1 MRDDMTEWLK
11 VPTRYRDLDPN
22 NHVNNT
28 VYFIYIEMARM
39 NFFRKSGVLD
49 LREVD
54 NMGIPVVS
62 QTCNYRAQ
70 VYHPST
76 LDVGIRCEELREKTV
91 HLAYKIYLE
100 DTDTLVADGVSVSV
114 WVDLDAPKAIPL
126 PEELRKAILDF
137 DGMGSTL
144 SQ

>member
-11 VPTRYRDLDPN
+11 VPTRFRDLDPN

-28 VYFIYIEMARM
+28 VYFIYLEMARM
-39 NFFRKSGVLD
+39 NYFKKSGVLS
-49 LREVD
+49 LRDSD
-54 NMGIPVVS
+54 NKGIPVVS

-70 VYHPST
+70 VFHPST

-91 HLAYKIYLE
+91 HLAYEVYLE
-100 DTDTLVADGVSVSV
+100 DTDTLVADGVSISA
-114 WVDLDAPKAIPL
+114 WVDLDTPKAIPL

-137 DGMGSTL
+137 DGMSSTPV
-144 SQ
+144 Q

>member
-91 HLAYKIYLE
+91 HLAYEIYLE
-100 DTDTLVADGVSVSV
+100 DTDTLVADGVSISV
-114 WVDLDAPKAIPL
+114 WVDLDAPKAVPL

-137 DGMGSTL
+137 DGMGSTPL
-144 SQ
+144 Q

>member
-39 NFFRKSGVLD
+39 NFFKKSGVLD
-49 LREVD
+49 LRDAD

-70 VYHPST
+70 VFHPST
-76 LDVGIRCEELREKTV
+76 LEVGIRCEELREKTV
-91 HLAYKIYLE
+91 HLAYEVYLE
-100 DTDTLVADGVSVSV
+100 DTDTLVADGVSISV
-114 WVDLDAPKAIPL
+114 WVDLDSPKAVPL